1 MQLKTKAAILALSSS
16 ILAWAA
22 PSFALDE
29 KNLLEKLNAALSSN
43 GIEVVPQSIEV
54 DGDTVRFVNAK
65 LKGSKFNDVTLPTIT
80 LDGVEDNNGGY
91 TVASVTTE
99 AFETAPD
106 KEGMVFKVEAF
117 SADTMHLPAVP
128 DNKTI
133 ATTPYAEEAGLGG
146 ITMVKDGKVVAV
158 VGPISSVTSANESNN
173 AFTMTLD
180 VDTFEFNILPGEPD
194 NKEDPFKAMGIEK
207 LNGSVNIDANWA
219 MTDGDID
226 ISNFVVNLDN
236 LGTFN
241 LTFGASGYTA
251 EFVEELNRLNKL
263 APSPVDS
270 GAAKTPEQEAA
281 ESEQSTQ
288 YMMGL
293 MGLAQRMSIK
303 GISLRFEDDSLTEK
317 VLDYAGKKNG
327 ADAEQMK
334 NTIKAML
341 PMMLAQWQLTSL
353 QTTVPA
359 AVNAFLDDPKSL
371 TIKAVPPEPVA
382 VPMLFGAIMNPASLV
397 DILSVQVTSND

>member
-1 MQLKTKAAILALSSS
+1 LSSS

-133 ATTPYAEEAGLGG
+133 
-146 ITMVKDGKVVAV
+146 
-158 VGPISSVTSANESNN
+158 
-173 AFTMTLD
+173 
-180 VDTFEFNILPGEPD
+180 
-194 NKEDPFKAMGIEK
+194 
-207 LNGSVNIDANWA
+207 
-219 MTDGDID
+219 
-226 ISNFVVNLDN
+226 
-236 LGTFN
+236 
-241 LTFGASGYTA
+241 
-251 EFVEELNRLNKL
+251 
-263 APSPVDS
+263 
-270 GAAKTPEQEAA
+270 
-281 ESEQSTQ
+281 
-288 YMMGL
+288 
-293 MGLAQRMSIK
+293 
-303 GISLRFEDDSLTEK
+303 
-317 VLDYAGKKNG
+317 
-327 ADAEQMK
+327 
-334 NTIKAML
+334 
-341 PMMLAQWQLTSL
+341 
-353 QTTVPA
+353 
-359 AVNAFLDDPKSL
+359 
-371 TIKAVPPEPVA
+371 
-382 VPMLFGAIMNPASLV
+382 
-397 DILSVQVTSND
+397 